1 MKRFVRI
8 FFLFFTLVLS
18 SCFRE
23 ELDVRMQVPEGTPV
37 NIVLNFNTEEMLDVQ
52 VGTKMESSRADES
65 RVHDLYVMIFNN
77 DDEDKECFYKR
88 FFSYEHLEANLN
100 ELLSKPNEGWYVENV
115 SLEQL
120 ASDAT
125 KKTRGV
131 VKISTEAH
139 PNCTLVL
146 LANVVNTVT
155 SLDGQDDPVDY
166 LSDIENL
173 AQLKNIKVVL
183 EQQAV
188 NRKDLFLMMGVRGD
202 PALSD
207 EDEGWDTS
215 LMTWDEGT
223 GNYTAK
229 YQVPLKPLD
238 AKVKFRVR
246 GNTDNISLVNPQYW
260 RVYRLPVEGY
270 LYPGLDSDPGES
282 FFDTDKYYF
291 ETTES
296 DEDGTWQ
303 CFTFYMLQ
311 NRQAPKLEITQANY
325 DEVKEGHPE
334 WESDITQLYHCR
346 ELQEKTPDTDHD
358 GFLKNGDW
366 VFAPLDATYV
376 TFDLIL
382 TLTPDGISAISSG
395 IATALTTDAIFTVHL
410 GDFTSSK
417 PVTPEETAGGIT
429 HNYDDYNTLRSVFY
443 TYDIVINNSRS
454 IYVEVRGEGTPL
466 TPKETQPGQEGSL
479 LLTTDGIINCDAHY
493 EYHSMEFAYK
503 EELGK
508 DTDGAWSN
516 RKKFSW
522 YIKTPFNPDGI
533 DPILSPTTG
542 WYELRK
548 DLSGKTLDYDYQWVL
563 YTLNDKSGTL
573 YTSVR
578 KSYPGDALYNP
589 AWYPYQVQENQRQ
602 YQLAYPDDYY
612 NTLSSADKAVLD
624 AALSARELNRA
635 TCTIPLLMDINQL
648 VNFLFWQNE
657 IRYQESE
664 KPYSQ
669 RTTLFDSTD
678 KIRVTA
684 FVNEYY
690 YERDPFTKQ
699 LDPNLWRTFVNAKPR
714 ELHILSDNEHSKDRR
729 SDVVTSNQSII
740 QQSIQT
746 IYNIYSP
753 ELSSLW
759 GTEHNDELHKGS
771 EKPDPEHNKI
781 WPWWATGRALPAGS
795 VLYNDEENG
804 RINTAGLWGLTTGL
818 QPRWNDFLNYAVDDN
833 QPELRENYQYL
844 AYACMTRNRDN
855 NGNGIIDPDEVRWY
869 TASINQLVGMWVG
882 NESLSQTARLY
893 QPKDGTATAQG
904 TDLLWRSEVVSSTCK
919 SSTDPTDPY
928 IIRAEEGATKSDYS
942 FYKFWADGHPEWRD
956 QISSVRC
963 LRNVGTF
970 RDGGSQKDVTEAP
983 YDRMVDQYYDFKE
996 GTDGNGKAWSNEDG
1010 SYTIEFTR
1018 LNPKSIREYTA
1029 EDLPYHEE
1037 YALHNCVYLSLTAQ
1051 NPHYWD
1057 DNDVHKDGGTA
1068 FNNNNKLDQI
1078 NNAVSMHDDYCPP
1091 GYRLPNMTEL
1101 LMMVASLPSTYWSD
1115 NTLYPS
1121 RTYFSRG
1128 KLGSNKTWSE
1138 AVKEEKIGWGF
1149 NKSNSYRMNLISG
1162 LGVKGVRCVKDDSDV
1177 LGDITGKVIVTNPY
1191 RQTIGGEMEIE
1202 LNFTS
1207 MASAIQEVALALFY
1221 TKDGAEIPVP
1231 IEYTLPEASTI
1242 IQDEYVYFTIPN
1254 TISVRGQMT
1263 VKAVVRNA
1271 KGVVREFSAPIRVLS
1286 DLDLSIKLLPSEYDS
1301 TPTAPDDVTY
1311 YPVDANWAPISYT
1324 PTFPILLT
1332 AHNDD
1337 NLKIKSWTL
1346 LVTPPDGRM
1355 QRITDVPLR
1364 LNNKTG
1370 TASGGDVTYASVIY
1384 EYNPYA
1390 NGGSLQ
1396 QGTYTFQL
1404 EAVIQEDGTTERLSR
1419 SEIVSMDILKV
1430 NYEPNTTEEINAAYT
1445 YQASHTTANT
1455 LESLSGLWRREKVDG
1470 LDFSSGDFIETT
1482 MDVTRCV
1489 YVEFDHSGSSDAGKH
1504 NFGLDN
1510 LISFGVN
1517 GINWSPNEFHIYY
1530 PAKPKESSI
1539 DDFKWLYCTPVWD
1552 NSTGYEGS
1560 LISRPDP
1567 KKLLQIRLDNNGF
1580 YWNDIPI
1587 GISHWSQANQAD
1599 VRSVFEK
1606 LLRSSTLYIGST
1618 EGPHRSRAY
1627 YYYVRVVYNGR
1638 DTAIRGGNSNFKEN
1652 PGNGGNL

>member
-23 ELDVRMQVPEGTPV
+23 ELDVRMEVPEGTPV
-37 NIVLNFNTEEMLDVQ
+37 NIVLNFDAEDMLDVQ
-52 VGTKMESSRADES
+52 VGTKAESSRADES

-77 DDEDKECFYKR
+77 EDGKCFYNR
-88 FFSYEHLEANLN
+88 FFSYEHLETKLSD
-100 ELLSKPNEGWYVENV
+100 LLSQPNEGWFVENV
-115 SLEQL
+115 TLEQL
-120 ASDAT
+120 ANDAT

-155 SLDGQDDPVDY
+155 SLDGQEDPVDY
-166 LSDIENL
+166 LSGIETL
-173 AQLKNIKVVL
+173 TELKNIKVVL

-202 PALSD
+202 PALS
-207 EDEGWDTS
+207 DEGWDTS

-270 LYPGLDSDPGES
+270 LYPGLATDPGES

-296 DEDGTWQ
+296 DADGTWQ

-311 NRQAPKLEITQANY
+311 NRQEPKLEITQENYEAIQAAN
-325 DEVKEGHPE
+325 PE
-334 WESDITQLYHCR
+334 WQSDITSPENASLYHCR

-382 TLTPDGISAISSG
+382 TLTPDGISAIESG

-417 PVTPEETAGGIT
+417 RVTPEETAGGIT

-493 EYHSMEFAYK
+493 EYHTMSFGYK
-503 EELGK
+503 EDLGK
-508 DTDGAWSN
+508 PDPIDPNPYAN
-516 RKKFSW
+516 RKKVSW
-522 YIKTPFNPDGI
+522 YIKTPFNPDGCA
-533 DPILSPTTG
+533 PTLDWEWNVETNEGTGTG
-542 WYELRK
+542 WYLIPE
-548 DLSGKTLDYDYQWVL
+548 DCDCTWVL
-563 YTLNDKSGTL
+563 FSLNNKINNPENDNKEEYTKT
-573 YTSVR
+573 R
-578 KSYPGDALYNP
+578 QAYPGDREYDP
-589 AWYPYQVQENQRQ
+589 SWTP
-602 YQLAYPDDYY
+602 
-612 NTLSSADKAVLD
+612 SSAGPRPK
-624 AALSARELNRA
+624 
-635 TCTIPLLMDINQL
+635 LLDINQL
-648 VNFLFWQNE
+648 INLLFQQDE
-657 IRYQESE
+657 IRYAERNKQ
-664 KPYSQ
+664 YAQ
-669 RTTLFDSTD
+669 RTSLFDELDS
-678 KIRVTA
+678 IRVTA

-771 EKPDPEHNKI
+771 EKPDPKHNKI

-1242 IQDEYVYFTIPN
+1242 IQDEYVYFTIPS

-1263 VKAVVRNA
+1263 VKASVRNA